1 LVALPRTSRALA
13 PMCRFDVGTIGAS
26 RIVVIDLA
34 VDLAYGV
41 PPFA

>member
-1 LVALPRTSRALA
+1 MRW
-13 PMCRFDVGTIGAS
+13 FNVGTIGTS